1 MKRSRINEIMADAD
15 EMIRHYGFV
24 LPPFARWTPEEFQS
38 KKDIAKNVIDARCGW
53 DITDYGKGEYDRL
66 GLFLFTL
73 RNGRLADLQ
82 RGGGMCYA
90 EKLLISKQD
99 QLSPCHTHVI
109 KAEDIINRGGAT
121 LVIELHGSDDQGNY
135 ADDKGGTVW
144 CDGIRVP
151 YGPGEKLRLAPG
163 ESVTLMPGDWHA
175 FWGEGGDVLIG
186 EVSTVN
192 DDETDNVFREPIGRF
207 AEIEEDEAPTHLLV
221 SDYRSW
227 LG

>member
-1 MKRSRINEIMADAD
+1 MKRSRVNRIMAEAD
-15 EMIRHYGFV
+15 DFIRSFGFV
-24 LPPFARWTPEEFQS
+24 LPPFAYWTP
-38 KKDIAKNVIDARCGW
+38 DAFRARTDAARIVQARMGW
-53 DITDYGKGEYDRL
+53 DITDYGQGDFDRL

-73 RNGRLADLQ
+73 RNGSLADLQ

-90 EKLLISKQD
+90 EKLLISRQD

-121 LVIELHGSDDQGNY
+121 LAVRLNGSNPDGSFSET
-135 ADDKGGTVW
+135 AAGTVH
-144 CDGIRVP
+144 CDGIPRPFV
-151 YGPGEKLRLAPG
+151 GGEVLRLAPG

-192 DDETDNVFREPIGRF
+192 DDLTDNVFVSKIGRF
-207 AEIEEDEAPTHLLV
+207 AAIEEDEAPLHLLV
-221 SDYRSW
+221 SDYDRW
-227 LG
+227 LA

>member
-1 MKRSRINEIMADAD
+1 MKRSRINQIMRAAD
-15 EMIRHYGFV
+15 ELIRRHGFV
-24 LPPFARWTPEEFQS
+24 LPPFAYWTPEEFRAR
-38 KKDIAKNVIDARCGW
+38 KDAGAIVETRMGW
-53 DITDYGKGEYDRL
+53 DITDYGQGRFDAM

-90 EKLLISKQD
+90 EKLLISRQD
-99 QLSPCHTHVI
+99 QLSPMHTHVI

-121 LVIELHGSDDQGNY
+121 LVVELYGSDD
-135 ADDKGGTVW
+135 GGKFAGDRGGVVR
-144 CDGIRVP
+144 CDGIGRR
-151 YGPGEKLRLAPG
+151 YAPGEKLRLAPG

-192 DDETDNVFREPIGRF
+192 DDLTDNIFREPIGRF
-207 AEIEEDEAPTHLLV
+207 AEIEEDEAPWHLLV
-221 SDYRSW
+221 SDYDRW
-227 LG
+227 L

>member
-1 MKRSRINEIMADAD
+1 MKRSRINTIMQEAA
-15 EMIRHYGFV
+15 ELIARHGFV
-24 LPPFARWTPEEFQS
+24 LPPFAHWSPDDFRVQAPGTR
-38 KKDIAKNVIDARCGW
+38 IAPARMGW
-53 DITDYGKGEYDRL
+53 DITDYGQGDFDRM

-73 RNGRLADLQ
+73 RNGLLSDLQ

-90 EKLLISKQD
+90 EKLLISRQD
-99 QLSPCHTHVI
+99 QLSPMHTHVI

-121 LVIELHGSDDQGNY
+121 LVVELYGSDD
-135 ADDKGGTVW
+135 AGGFAPDRGGMVR
-144 CDGIRVP
+144 CDGVARAFA
-151 YGPGEKLRLAPG
+151 PGERLRLAPG

-192 DDETDNVFREPIGRF
+192 DDVTDNVFRDPIGRF
-207 AEIEEDEAPTHLLV
+207 ATVDEDEAPLHLLV
-221 SDYRSW
+221 SDYDRW